1 MEHDDCDDLPPPPG
15 HPDEGLGQGCQSQ
28 RLLVSPR
35 PIKNP
40 VHDIQQVL
48 LQLHLS
54 GQQSCKMRRESFWV
68 TLCHEGTLFISW
80 KEPRLGIF
88 SSLIQLV
95 TLLTLDYKSLCFL
108 IFLWS
113 YWKKCRY
120 NYVSNKTTEKC
131 KAIHFI
137 DNCLDILRSKN
148 SKMVTSCGFHHTGI
162 FKEPKS
168 IEKCPK
174 IPGKVIWLNMS
185 DFRRTIGQV
194 CNV

>member
-95 TLLTLDYKSLCFL
+95 TLLTLDYKSLCAFSSSFEVIGKNVDTIMYRTRL
-108 IFLWS
+108 LKS
-113 YWKKCRY
+113 VRQY
-120 NYVSNKTTEKC
+120 
-131 KAIHFI
+131 
-137 DNCLDILRSKN
+137 IL
-148 SKMVTSCGFHHTGI
+148 
-162 FKEPKS
+162 
-168 IEKCPK
+168 
-174 IPGKVIWLNMS
+174 L
-185 DFRRTIGQV
+185 TIV
-194 CNV
+194 